1 MFIKIIHKR
10 QIKTVETKKTLICLA
25 VFSLSFTVQSF
36 SQSKENKSKAY
47 VTTGGEL
54 IFSFA
59 NVEQNGNS
67 LSSVMRFSP
76 VVNLQVM
83 VNQDMNEKFGLFSGL
98 SVRNVGYITN
108 DYKDPSNNLIYKK
121 KFRTYNLAVPL
132 GVKVGDLD
140 KTFFY
145 GGYEVELAMSY
156 KEKTYEGGDKIDKI
170 TGWFSDRNEL
180 FQHGFLAGVQ
190 FPRGVNLKFKYYLS
204 EFHNQGYT
212 TNGNIKP
219 YEGLKSNI
227 FYFSLNLFLFKNL
240 DMYYE

>member
-1 MFIKIIHKR
+1 MKIKK
-10 QIKTVETKKTLICLA
+10 VEIMKTLICLA
-25 VFSLSFTVQSF
+25 VFGLSFTVQGF
-36 SQSKENKSKAY
+36 SQSEKSKPKAY

-67 LSSVMRFSP
+67 ESSTMRFSP
-76 VVNLQVM
+76 FFNLQVM
-83 VNQDMNEKFGLFSGL
+83 VNKDLNKNFGVFTGL

-108 DYKDPSNNLIYKK
+108 DYKDPSNNLVYKK
-121 KFRTYNLAVPL
+121 KFRTYNLALPL
-132 GVKVGDLD
+132 GIKVGDLD

-145 GGYEVELAMSY
+145 GGYEVELAFTY

-170 TGWFSDRNEL
+170 SGWFSDRNEL

-204 EFHNQGYT
+204 EFHNQDYT
-212 TNGNIKP
+212 TNAGIKP
-219 YEGLKSNI
+219 YGGLKSNI
-227 FYFSLNLFLFKNL
+227 FYVSMNFLLFK
-240 DMYYE
+240 DFDFYFD